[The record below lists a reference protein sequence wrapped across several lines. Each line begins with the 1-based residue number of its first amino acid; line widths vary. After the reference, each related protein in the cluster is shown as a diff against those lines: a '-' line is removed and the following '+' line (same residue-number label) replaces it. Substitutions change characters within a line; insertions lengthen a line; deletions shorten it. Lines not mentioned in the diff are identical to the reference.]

1 MAHVWAIARNRVPI
15 HALEMHHPTL
25 SLAAFRRKLAVVEN
39 ALTPP
44 RTRTIVAPAA
54 RCAAETFAETA
65 SAGLAN
71 RDLRN
76 AGTSVS
82 TRRQTG
88 RIAAPA
94 AKCARTEV
102 SATTALA

>member
-1 MAHVWAIARNRVPI
+1 M
-15 HALEMHHPTL
+15 EMHHPTL
-25 SLAAFRRKLAVVEN
+25 SLAAFRLKLAVVEN
-39 ALTPP
+39 ALTPS
-44 RTRTIVAPAA
+44 RTQRIVAPAA
-54 RCAAETFAETA
+54 RCAAEVFAETG

-76 AGTSVS
+76 AGASVS